1 MENKGPSLTPFLV
14 GLALAV
20 GIAVGLGTPPLL
32 KRLSSHEETSNGNH
46 AVSVNV
52 AVEVIQAQPK
62 MTDSFELPAVVEPN
76 RVVRVA
82 AEVAGRVESVR
93 CDEGTVCR
101 EGDPL
106 VDLNTELLQAEF
118 DRAKAAA
125 HFAETEYERIVR
137 LKEQGAG
144 TPQDRDRAEY
154 EMYISRAMMER
165 AGAELERAKIIAPIN
180 GVLNDVTVEKGEYV
194 QPGDPVAEMVDID
207 SLKVVAPVSEL
218 DIPYIKVG
226 DPAEVFPN
234 VNGNGDSI
242 TCTVTY
248 ISARSDESTRAT
260 RVELALDNKDRA
272 RRSGRI
278 VKVRLT
284 RRFIEG
290 AIMIPLDAAIPLEE
304 GNAVYVVEKDLET
317 QQEVARR
324 RTVKLDPRFIKRMVP
339 PRQEGDTEP
348 RPPEQR
354 ILVLSGLNE
363 GERLIV
369 SGHQFVGAGQPV
381 TIRERETMTE
391 STAASESGPSQ

>member
-1 MENKGPSLTPFLV
+1 MERKRPSLTFFLV
-14 GLALAV
+14 GLALTA
-20 GIAVGLGTPPLL
+20 GIIAGLGMPPLL
-32 KRLSSHEETSNGNH
+32 KRLASHEEAANGNQ
-46 AVSVNV
+46 AVAVNV
-52 AVEVIQAQPK
+52 AVEVVRAQPQ
-62 MTDSFELPAVVEPN
+62 MADSFELPAVVEPN

-93 CDEGTVCR
+93 CKEGTVCR

-144 TPQDRDRAEY
+144 TSQDLDRAEY
-154 EMYISRAMMER
+154 EMHISRAVMER
-165 AGAELERAKIIAPIN
+165 AGVELTRAKIIAPIS

-194 QPGDPVAEMVDID
+194 QPGDPVAEIVDID
-207 SLKVVAPVSEL
+207 TLKVVAPVSEL
-218 DIPYIKVG
+218 DIPHIKVG
-226 DPAEVFPN
+226 DAAEVFPN
-234 VNGNGDSI
+234 VNGNGGSI
-242 TCTVTY
+242 SCEVTY

-260 RVELALDNKDRA
+260 RVELTLDNKNRA

-284 RRFIEG
+284 RRSIEG

-304 GNAVYVVEKDLET
+304 GNAIYVVEKDPKT
-317 QQEVARR
+317 QQEIARR

-339 PRQEGDTEP
+339 PPQEGDTEP

-354 ILVLSGLNE
+354 ILVLTGLNE
-363 GERLIV
+363 GDRLIV
-369 SGHQFVGAGQPV
+369 AGHQFVGPGQPV
-381 TIRERETMTE
+381 TIRERETMTD
-391 STAASESGPSQ
+391 STALSEGIPSR